1 MLLLI
6 THLFENNVLILINY
20 ISAKKYMRLFRG
32 IKSCSKSM
40 DSIFYNGLVFL
51 NTDGVL
57 FSNFLKA
64 PLNEDKLLK
73 PQSLAIEDLV

>member
-32 IKSCSKSM
+32 IKSCSKII
-40 DSIFYNGLVFL
+40 DSIFYNRLVFL

-57 FSNFLKA
+57 LSNFLKA

-73 PQSLAIEDLV
+73 PQSKAIEDMV